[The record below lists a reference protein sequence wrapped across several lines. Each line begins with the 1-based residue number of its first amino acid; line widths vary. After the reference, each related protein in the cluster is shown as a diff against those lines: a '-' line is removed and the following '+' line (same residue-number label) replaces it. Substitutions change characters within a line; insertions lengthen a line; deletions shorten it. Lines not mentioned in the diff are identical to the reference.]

1 MSKIDELKAEIT
13 NLQDELDRKQNELE
27 NENFLLSFESHNKKD
42 DQPVHRLTDEELEF
56 FAKLMRE
63 QDDYTQEYHDKE
75 DNESQKQENSDI
87 FSFGDFLKMFEKIED
102 DENQKQTN
110 SKTEFVK
117 GKLLNLADELKHLN
131 KNPKVKE
138 LDEKVRPMVENAIDF
153 GQDKIG
159 KLKDF
164 VEEKI
169 DFSSIQDKIESERKI
184 FETKKFL
191 EQFDNVQIL
200 DIKPYQFTVV
210 FEEFG
215 DEIYFTF
222 TDEHTL
228 ASILF
233 FDTDFNIEHF
243 GKGSDNEYIYSV
255 RENVTIDF
263 PKGYYIE
270 NFGDPF
276 ELDNVVSNYYDAE

>member
-13 NLQDELDRKQNELE
+13 NLQDKLDRKQNELE

-75 DNESQKQENSDI
+75 DDENQKQENSNI
-87 FSFGDFLKMFEKIED
+87 LSFDDFLKRFEK
-102 DENQKQTN
+102 QTD

-117 GKLLNLADELKHLN
+117 GKLLSFANELKYLS

-138 LDEKVRPMVENAIDF
+138 LNEKVRPMVENVIDF
-153 GQDKIG
+153 GQDKFG

-169 DFSSIQDKIESERKI
+169 DFSSIQDKIESEHKI

-191 EQFDNVQIL
+191 EQFDNIQIL

-210 FEEFG
+210 FDEFG

-228 ASILF
+228 VSILF

-243 GKGSDNEYIYSV
+243 GKGSDNEYVHSV
-255 RENVTIDF
+255 RENTTIDF
-263 PKGYYIE
+263 PKGYHVE

-276 ELDNVVSNYYDAE
+276 ELDNVVSNYYDVE